1 MPMHG
6 KVILVTG
13 AASAFGQAVVG
24 SFAEQGSMVYGA
36 DLVSPLPTLPFGVE
50 GLRLDVTSERAW
62 AKAIA
67 DIVDET
73 GRLDV
78 LVNQAGIVRDG
89 PSGPWDLGLWM
100 KQLAMDLAGM
110 CLGMSVVI
118 PLMLE
123 QGAGSIIN
131 ISSAWGGWAAGADL
145 ARHAAK
151 GAVQTL
157 SRSAATTYAAKGIH
171 INSMHAGLGVTRTPT
186 DIARGCLFLASRDA
200 AGLTGGELVFGD
212 QLGA

>member
-6 KVILVTG
+6 KVVLVTG

-24 SFAEQGSMVYGA
+24 SFAEQGSLVYSA
-36 DLVSPLPTLPFGVE
+36 DLVSPQPALPFGVE
-50 GLRLDVTSERAW
+50 ELRLDVTSERGW

-78 LVNQAGIVRDG
+78 LVNQAGIARDG
-89 PSGPWDLGLWM
+89 PLTPWDLTIWM

-118 PLMLE
+118 PVMRE
-123 QGAGSIIN
+123 QRMGSIIN
-131 ISSAWGGWAAGADL
+131 ISSVWSGSAAGADL
-145 ARHAAK
+145 ARYAAK
-151 GAVQTL
+151 GAVQAL
-157 SRSAATTYAAKGIH
+157 SRSAAMTCAADGIRIH
-171 INSMHAGLGVTRTPT
+171 SVHAGLGVTRTPSG
-186 DIARGCLFLASRDA
+186 IAHCCLFLASRDA

-212 QLGA
+212 QAGA